1 MRVRIAICLFIFYLF
16 VAWLIVTVK
25 AADYSAV
32 LTDLRNKPIPDEAD
46 CSQTVP
52 REQCPQLT
60 LGSAAA
66 NALLMNDPDLDK
78 LSPIEKLKEKVRR
91 ERLAER
97 VIAGGKFDLG
107 SDDISLIKRKISD
120 LYGTLVVGKAS
131 PLLDPAEV
139 SK

>member
-1 MRVRIAICLFIFYLF
+1 MGKFVLVFIALVF
-16 VAWLIVTVK
+16 VTVK
-25 AADYSAV
+25 TDAAEYSAV

-46 CSQTVP
+46 CTQTTP

-60 LGSAAA
+60 LGAAAA
-66 NALLMNDPDLDK
+66 NALLMNDPELDK
-78 LSPIEKLKEKVRR
+78 LSAIEKLKEKIRR

-120 LYGTLVVGKAS
+120 LYGTLVVGKAA
-131 PLLDPAEV
+131 PLLDPGETA
-139 SK
+139 K

>member
-1 MRVRIAICLFIFYLF
+1 MKMSVLAVCLFSLP
-16 VAWLIVTVK
+16 AH

-46 CSQTVP
+46 CSQTTP

-60 LGSAAA
+60 LGIAAA
-66 NALLMNDPDLDK
+66 NALLMNDSELDK
-78 LSPIEKLKEKVRR
+78 MSAIDKLKEKVRR

-97 VIAGGKFDLG
+97 VIVGGKFDLS

-120 LYGTLVVGKAS
+120 LYGTLVVGKAT
-131 PLLDPAEV
+131 PLLDPGETT
-139 SK
+139 K